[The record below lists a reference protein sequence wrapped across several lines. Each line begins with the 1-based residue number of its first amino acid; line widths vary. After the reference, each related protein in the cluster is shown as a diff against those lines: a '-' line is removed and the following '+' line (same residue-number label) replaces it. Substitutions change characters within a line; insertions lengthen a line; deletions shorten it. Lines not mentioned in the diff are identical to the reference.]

1 MIEARV
7 DDLAFFRGEAILR
20 PVNEDLGATTPLLR
34 RLELAAGPRLEE
46 QLRFSDPLPV
56 GAAVVT
62 GAGDLPV
69 QLLVHGIVM
78 SRTESV
84 SRDSVR
90 RAFTSAL
97 QRADAWRMTE
107 VAVAPFGL
115 GAGNLDIE
123 DSADVM
129 AAVLARH
136 RERARFPTMV
146 TLVAETAAEELVL
159 GGALRRSGL

>member
-34 RLELAAGPRLEE
+34 RLELAGGAQLAE
-46 QLRFSDPLPV
+46 QLRFGEPLPV

-78 SRTESV
+78 SRTERV

-97 QRADAWRMTE
+97 QRADAWRMTT

-115 GAGNLDIE
+115 GAGNLDIYE
-123 DSADVM
+123 SADVM
-129 AAVLARH
+129 VAVLARH
-136 RERARFPTMV
+136 RERARFPTGV
-146 TLVAETAAEELVL
+146 TLVAENTAEELVL
-159 GGALRRSGL
+159 GSALRRSGL